1 MKEKTLKINILVY
14 LTIIIITI
22 FFFKNVDIQAYE
34 SNNSEDVLYEENYR
48 YQPTM
53 DDNFDDDKI
62 IVTIKEKYSA
72 VNKVFNLEDFV
83 SEKLIIN
90 ANQFEEINLNS
101 EYVILES
108 LEDLTHIDNSNAI
121 KDIDKFS
128 QIFSLKIKNKSK
140 ENVLKAIKYLSAL
153 DFVQCAEPSYIYET
167 VDLWTPDDSIYS
179 SQWGLNYID
188 IVNAWNFS
196 IGNLNSRIK
205 VGIFERNLESNHEDL
220 NVVSGSFIPNSSASS
235 DHGTHVAG
243 IIGAISDNSIGIAG
257 IAQVD
262 IALLDRQNFITSIHL
277 AINNDIRIINASFYY
292 GYVDS
297 LGNKVLSPPN
307 ESYAEAIENFGKA
320 GGLFVTSAGNS
331 GNSAL
336 GNLDDTPQYPG
347 GYGDSRRYPSITNV
361 ITVGALNQN
370 GERLS
375 SSNYGANSVHIYA
388 PGESIIS
395 TLPGNSYGNKSGTS
409 MAAPHV
415 AGVAAL
421 MLSINP
427 NISAEELRNAILNN
441 SETISI
447 HIPSTAGG
455 TTFVKQNVRS
465 LNAFMAVASIA
476 FDTSSNDNGI
486 ILEGI
491 VENFNFF
498 DGTHLILPDSFTQ
511 YEKMLGST
519 RQNVIGIGTS
529 CFENNNVIENIT
541 LPAKIST
548 ISSYS
553 FKNCEKIVELNIP
566 SGVLNIET
574 AAFEG
579 CENLESITLPSSLT
593 SIGSNAFKGCSSL
606 TELVI
611 PNSVT
616 TMGNSILSDCFDIAE
631 LTIPY
636 LNTYMGELFGLDNY
650 LGHSNPKIQ
659 LKTLTINGGG
669 IIPEYAFYNFYSLE
683 NIYLPNTITSI
694 GSKAFYNGNIG
705 SIELPESLVS
715 IGDYAFYDCNKLTN
729 IVIPNSVE
737 TIGNNAFEWC
747 DELTTVEIQKD
758 TTPITSIGVNVFNNC
773 SELENIIV
781 PMSKILKYKNANN
794 WSNYSNKISYD
805 DVAEGMYVMYV
816 NCYSDISEDEELQ
829 SRKSIVYE
837 LNVDCV
843 KEYNIICSTTEEL
856 VVYLYDSNMELSGIY
871 PTYSNSNHTATFI
884 TELPLGVYYLEISY
898 SDYQKSGSIST
909 TISPSNGSIHYTKTT
924 GMTSILPHLHKVSSN
939 TYKAQFSFVPTYKTG
954 LHKLSLSG
962 TTSSGSNIVFGSG
975 SISVYDNLS
984 KITPMYQ
991 YSMLGLDNLAVSG
1004 GKEILVYLEKNET
1017 YYIDVTLSS
1026 NQYSALNLQILT
1038 YYNCEIGAADLPPY
1052 DISIMSNNK
1061 SYGSDLCE
1069 FILHD
1074 AMDFTV
1080 TIEGLTEGKFI
1091 IYQEVISEEGIISY
1105 SLVKEESFTGDFTD
1119 SFSLEA
1125 GSYYIGYID
1134 ASTSDDMNYDIM
1146 RIVVD

>member
-1 MKEKTLKINILVY
+1 MKKIFFVMTILFLFYFVGTNAVSVFSYSENSNTEVIGEDISNDGYNSYSITYIGYMYNYDDSDDYLYVEFNYNSFAVYWKNSLELLEFIDNNILGEYIKYYKIYYFGPQSYY
-14 LTIIIITI
+14 LKNGEVFESI
-22 FFFKNVDIQAYE
+22 FDHVSIEISPTECISKADKIREMFNNEVAVEGKMGIEDIYMK
-34 SNNSEDVLYEENYR
+34 NNSNSSSNRIDNSVTGFDDSTATYISNYEYFLDHPYYGYNEHGTCTSVATQLILGYHNYYNDRRIISPEYLFGGWNSNGDGNYFNKLNYSDPQNSIYVTNNIQGMNSYLLGSNDLYYNHVIN
-48 YQPTM
+48 TM
-53 DDNFDDDKI
+53 DPGSLLCGDILSLGATSDHTYWGAPTSLVESRLESLLSENLNSDDYEVEVHRDYLFGQPSPSEEIINEIDEGRPVLLGMTDNLDSFNHMVVAYGYLEYPDPITQNLSMGYIVEFGWNDYKQNLIHEKHKAWINSSWVDAY
-62 IVTIKEKYSA
+62 VTIKINHVHEYNVDSCNNFYDIYRELRCGECGHRKLFDLYTVTNNTITS
-72 VNKVFNLEDFV
+72 VNYPLSGSV
-83 SEKLIIN
+83 
-90 ANQFEEINLNS
+90 
-101 EYVILES
+101 VIPS
-108 LEDLTHIDNSNAI
+108 MIDGVTIEFIAPN
-121 KDIDKFS
+121 
-128 QIFSLKIKNKSK
+128 
-140 ENVLKAIKYLSAL
+140 
-153 DFVQCAEPSYIYET
+153 
-167 VDLWTPDDSIYS
+167 
-179 SQWGLNYID
+179 
-188 IVNAWNFS
+188 
-196 IGNLNSRIK
+196 
-205 VGIFERNLESNHEDL
+205 IFENNTNISS
-220 NVVSGSFIPNSSASS
+220 VVIPNSVTSLSANIFSGCSS
-235 DHGTHVAG
+235 LVELEMPNSVT
-243 IIGAISDNSIGIAG
+243 SIG
-257 IAQVD
+257 
-262 IALLDRQNFITSIHL
+262 
-277 AINNDIRIINASFYY
+277 
-292 GYVDS
+292 
-297 LGNKVLSPPN
+297 
-307 ESYAEAIENFGKA
+307 ES
-320 GGLFVTSAGNS
+320 
-331 GNSAL
+331 
-336 GNLDDTPQYPG
+336 
-347 GYGDSRRYPSITNV
+347 
-361 ITVGALNQN
+361 
-370 GERLS
+370 
-375 SSNYGANSVHIYA
+375 
-388 PGESIIS
+388 
-395 TLPGNSYGNKSGTS
+395 
-409 MAAPHV
+409 
-415 AGVAAL
+415 
-421 MLSINP
+421 
-427 NISAEELRNAILNN
+427 
-441 SETISI
+441 
-447 HIPSTAGG
+447 
-455 TTFVKQNVRS
+455 
-465 LNAFMAVASIA
+465 
-476 FDTSSNDNGI
+476 
-486 ILEGI
+486 
-491 VENFNFF
+491 
-498 DGTHLILPDSFTQ
+498 
-511 YEKMLGST
+511 
-519 RQNVIGIGTS
+519 
-529 CFENNNVIENIT
+529 
-541 LPAKIST
+541 
-548 ISSYS
+548 
-553 FKNCEKIVELNIP
+553 
-566 SGVLNIET
+566 
-574 AAFEG
+574 AFEG
-579 CENLESITLPSSLT
+579 CTSLESITLSSSLTSIGSNVFKGCSSLVELDMPNSITSIGESAFEGCTDLENIALPSSLT

-606 TELVI
+606 VELDI

-616 TMGNSILSDCFDIAE
+616 SIGESAFEGCTDLESIA
-631 LTIPY
+631 LP
-636 LNTYMGELFGLDNY
+636 
-650 LGHSNPKIQ
+650 S
-659 LKTLTINGGG
+659 
-669 IIPEYAFYNFYSLE
+669 SL
-683 NIYLPNTITSI
+683 TSI

-805 DVAEGMYVMYV
+805 DVAEEMYVMYV
-816 NCYSDISEDEELQ
+816 NCYTDISEDEELQ

-884 TELPLGVYYLEISY
+884 TELPLGIYYLEISY

-909 TISPSNGSIHYTKTT
+909 TICPSNGSIHYTKTT

-939 TYKAQFSFVPTYKTG
+939 TYKAQFSFTPTYKTG

-1091 IYQEVISEEGIISY
+1091 IYQEVINEEGIISY